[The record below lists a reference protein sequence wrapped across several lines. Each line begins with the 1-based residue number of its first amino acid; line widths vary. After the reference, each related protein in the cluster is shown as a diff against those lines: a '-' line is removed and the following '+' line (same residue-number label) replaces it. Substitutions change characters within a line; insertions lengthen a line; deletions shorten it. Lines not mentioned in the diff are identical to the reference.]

1 MSTLHIFRSEPD
13 EQVRE
18 IVRAITHDDQAEVSQ
33 IALYGEAVD
42 YDQLV
47 EALFSHDRVISWW

>member
-1 MSTLHIFRSEPD
+1 MRTLHILRSEPD

-18 IVRAITHDDQAEVSQ
+18 LIRAVTSGQIRQ
-33 IALYGEAVD
+33 IALYEEGVD

-47 EALFSHDRVISWW
+47 AELFSHERIICWW

>member
-1 MSTLHIFRSEPD
+1 MTTLHIFRSEPD

-18 IVRAITHDDQAEVSQ
+18 LIREITPDATAQ
-33 IALYGEAVD
+33 IALYEEIVD

-47 EALFSHDRVISWW
+47 SALFTHDRIVSWW

>member
-1 MSTLHIFRSEPD
+1 MNTLHIFRSEPD

-18 IVRAITHDDQAEVSQ
+18 LIRSMTRDEITP
-33 IALYGEAVD
+33 IALYEEDVD

-47 EALFSHDRVISWW
+47 DALFSHDQVISWW

>member
-18 IVRAITHDDQAEVSQ
+18 MVSGITRVGFSRF
-33 IALYGEAVD
+33 ALYDEIID
-42 YDQLV
+42 YDLLID
-47 EALFSHDRVISWW
+47 AIFGHDRVISWW

>member
-1 MSTLHIFRSEPD
+1 VSELHIFRSEPD

-18 IVRAITHDDQAEVSQ
+18 LIQEITDGESMQ
-33 IALYGEAVD
+33 IALHEEDVD

-47 EALFSHDRVISWW
+47 DTLFSHDQVISWW